1 MQIAFTPQQEQLQGQ
16 LRDYLSQLITP
27 ALRAELDAHEAGGP
41 RYMEA
46 MKQLGRDGW
55 LGLGWPVE
63 YGGQGRD
70 ALEEFI
76 FFDEIQ
82 RAGFPIPI
90 LTLSTVG
97 PTLMSFGS
105 EAQRAAFLPQILR
118 GELHFSIGYTEPSS
132 GTDLA
137 SLKTQAVRDGDDYVI
152 NGQKIWTSLV
162 DHADYLWLAV
172 RTDPDASK
180 HKGISILIVPTDAPG
195 FSHTRI
201 ENIGDSNVH
210 AVYLEDVRVPVG
222 NCVGGENRGWAMIT
236 NQLNHERVALMSIGL
251 LRQMWDETLAW
262 ARNTRVGQDGR
273 VIDVPWVQMS
283 LARLDARL
291 EVLKLMNWK
300 QAWNIANDQLSR
312 ADASAIKVYGS
323 ELYVEAY
330 QGLMEIIGAAGT
342 LDASSHAVPL
352 RGRLERIF
360 RATLVL
366 TFGGGTNEVQRD
378 IIAMAGLRMPRS
390 R

>member
-1 MQIAFTPQQEQLQGQ
+1 MHVAFSPEQEALQAE
-16 LRDYLSQLITP
+16 LRTYLETLITP
-27 ALRAELDAHEAGGP
+27 ALRAELDEHEAGGP
-41 RYMEA
+41 LYMEA
-46 MKQLGRDGW
+46 MSALGRDGW
-55 LGLGWPVE
+55 LGLGWPKE
-63 YGGQGRD
+63 YGGQGRP
-70 ALEEFI
+70 ALDEFI

-97 PTLMSFGS
+97 PTLMAFGS
-105 EAQRAAFLPQILR
+105 DEQRAEYLPRILK
-118 GELHFSIGYTEPSS
+118 GKLHFSIGYTEPSS

-137 SLKTQAVRDGDDYVI
+137 SLKTQAVRDGDHYVI
-152 NGQKIWTSLV
+152 NGQKIWTSLA

-172 RTDPDASK
+172 RTEPDAPR

-195 FSHTRI
+195 FTHTRI

-210 AVYLEDVRVPVG
+210 AVYLEDVRVPIE
-222 NCVGGENRGWAMIT
+222 NCVGGENRGWEMIT
-236 NQLNHERVALMSIGL
+236 NQLNHERVALMSVGL
-251 LRQMWDETLAW
+251 LRRMWDETKDWAAKTPAGPDKTVLDLAW
-262 ARNTRVGQDGR
+262 VKLL
-273 VIDVPWVQMS
+273 
-283 LARLDARL
+283 LAELDAKI

-300 QAWNIANDQLSR
+300 QAWNIAHDQLSP

-323 ELYVEAY
+323 ELYVWAY
-330 QGLMEIIGAAGT
+330 QSLMEIIGVGAT
-342 LDASSHAVPL
+342 LDASSFDAPL

-378 IIAMAGLRMPRS
+378 IIAMAGLRMARS